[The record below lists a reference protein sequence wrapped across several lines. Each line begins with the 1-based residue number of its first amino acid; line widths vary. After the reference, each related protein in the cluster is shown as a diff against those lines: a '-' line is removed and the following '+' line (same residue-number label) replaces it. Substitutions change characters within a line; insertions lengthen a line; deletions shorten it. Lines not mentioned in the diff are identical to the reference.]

1 MKPKRVRAFLTI
13 ASEELDAARK
23 LATPLPRQ
31 GQYFLQ
37 QAVEKLLRA
46 VIEVEGA
53 KAGISHNLGY
63 LAGLL
68 PAAHEFRERFE
79 AFDHLSGASTRYR
92 YPNDDGRIATV
103 SAQSVLTDIEK
114 VETLDADVRRFCERA
129 LAGGKPNSET

>member
-23 LATPLPRQ
+23 LAAPLPRQ

-46 VIEVEGA
+46 LIEIEGA
-53 KAGISHNLGY
+53 KAGVNHNLGY

-68 PAAHEFRERFE
+68 PVGHEFRERFE

-92 YPNDDGRIATV
+92 YPNDDGKIATV
-103 SAQSVLTDIEK
+103 SAQAVFAELQR
-114 VETLDADVRRFCERA
+114 VEALDADVRRFCDKA
-129 LAGGKPNSET
+129 LAGKEAPQ